1 MSSANDQEERDRIE
15 IPLPWP
21 SLRDDLDAK
30 LKAMTVSHKPDHGLQ
45 AKLHEDT
52 AYGTI
57 SNPAK
62 EGGNLV
68 YRKPF
73 LALNEKEIG
82 RIRDRRL
89 RSLVEAHVATERAAG
104 KDLKAALQ
112 SFALRTDIPGLPHGI
127 RHVRLTKTEKPD
139 YLVTL
144 RDKAGKPYKSYSVGE
159 NAYVEIFET
168 ADGRWQGEAIS
179 VFTANQGASS
189 SLANGSSLGQSSPCA
204 SLKVT
209 YLRLR

>member
-1 MSSANDQEERDRIE
+1 
-15 IPLPWP
+15 
-21 SLRDDLDAK
+21 
-30 LKAMTVSHKPDHGLQ
+30 MTVSHKPDHGLQ

-73 LALNEKEIG
+73 LLLNEKEIG

-112 SFALRTDIPGLPHGI
+112 SFAAAN
-127 RHVRLTKTEKPD
+127 RHSGPSARHSPRSSDED
-139 YLVTL
+139 
-144 RDKAGKPYKSYSVGE
+144 
-159 NAYVEIFET
+159 
-168 ADGRWQGEAIS
+168 GEA
-179 VFTANQGASS
+179 
-189 SLANGSSLGQSSPCA
+189 
-204 SLKVT
+204 
-209 YLRLR
+209 RLSRHA